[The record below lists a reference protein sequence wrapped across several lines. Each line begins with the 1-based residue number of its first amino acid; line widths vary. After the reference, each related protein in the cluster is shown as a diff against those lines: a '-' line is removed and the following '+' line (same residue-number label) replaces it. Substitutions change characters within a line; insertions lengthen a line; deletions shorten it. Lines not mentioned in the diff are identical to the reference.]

1 MAIGFPR
8 GANPAHIQSR
18 IFAFLSSSNPAS
30 SLYWLGQISAR
41 WTPTASAIIY
51 SPLCQGGRAFAS
63 VEELRKRPPINQH
76 QNEVSLAAVKAA
88 LAYFGD
94 D

>member
-1 MAIGFPR
+1 MDADGFGNHPFTFVP
-8 GANPAHIQSR
+8 G
-18 IFAFLSSSNPAS
+18 
-30 SLYWLGQISAR
+30 
-41 WTPTASAIIY
+41 
-51 SPLCQGGRAFAS
+51 AFAN